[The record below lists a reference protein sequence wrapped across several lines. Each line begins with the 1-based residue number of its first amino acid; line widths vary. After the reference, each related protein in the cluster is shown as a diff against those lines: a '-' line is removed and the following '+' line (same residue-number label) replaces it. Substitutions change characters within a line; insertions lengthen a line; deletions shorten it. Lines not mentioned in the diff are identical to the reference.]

1 MLDKKDFK
9 NFSEEKQSAQMLSN
23 QEEAITFSQAVLSTP
38 PAKLKKKKA
47 RKSRWS
53 NGFVSKP
60 NRKLKP
66 KDTSDKDDENSK
78 HNNDGRDTD
87 EPWLW
92 LEPCDEPEKTFNEE
106 QEQKLLQL
114 QQQRK
119 EQELKQHQQQKQQ
132 QKLLKEQILKQK
144 PDQSVHEGLK
154 QHQKPLKLEQ
164 EQQQQKVLNRWKTL
178 VLKLQL
184 EQQLLQLQRKEQEL
198 KQRQQQEQRQKLL
211 KEQEQILKQKSDQSE
226 KPLKQEQEQQ
236 QRSYSKTPEKTK
248 SVEVGKNNLMG
259 QKKQEM
265 LQQLREFK
273 HQKTS
278 KFMKCDLSHLCKC
291 YQKFRPARFYQ
302 HLLAAHFMHVR
313 EEIKDYLFPHKC
325 NSCNIS
331 LKNFQDTLDHAVEKH
346 LVLDELY
353 VNEVMNL
360 EKEGMY
366 VFHSFSI

>member
-1 MLDKKDFK
+1 
-9 NFSEEKQSAQMLSN
+9 MLSN
-23 QEEAITFSQAVLSTP
+23 QEEASKFSQAVLSTP
-38 PAKLKKKKA
+38 MAKPKKKKA

-53 NGFVSKP
+53 SGFVSKP
-60 NRKLKP
+60 NRRPKP
-66 KDTSDKDDENSK
+66 KDTSDKDDEYSK
-78 HNNDGRDTD
+78 HNNDGRDTN

-114 QQQRK
+114 QQQCK
-119 EQELKQHQQQKQQ
+119 EQELKKHQQQKQQ

-154 QHQKPLKLEQ
+154 QHQKPLK
-164 EQQQQKVLNRWKTL
+164 
-178 VLKLQL
+178 
-184 EQQLLQLQRKEQEL
+184 
-198 KQRQQQEQRQKLL
+198 
-211 KEQEQILKQKSDQSE
+211 
-226 KPLKQEQEQQ
+226 QEQEQQ
-236 QRSYSKTPEKTK
+236 QRSDSKPPEKTK
-248 SVEVGKNNLMG
+248 SVDVGKNNLKE
-259 QKKQEM
+259 QKRQEM

-278 KFMKCDLSHLCKC
+278 NFKKCDLSHLCKC
-291 YQKFRPARFYQ
+291 YQKFSSARFYQ
-302 HLLAAHFMHVR
+302 HLLAAHFKHVR
-313 EEIKDYLFPHKC
+313 EEIKDYVFPHKC

-360 EKEGMY
+360 GKEGMY

>member
-9 NFSEEKQSAQMLSN
+9 NFSEEKQSAQMLAN
-23 QEEAITFSQAVLSTP
+23 QEEASTFSQAVLSSP
-38 PAKLKKKKA
+38 PAAKLKKKKA

-114 QQQRK
+114 QQQCK
-119 EQELKQHQQQKQQ
+119 EQELKKHQQQKQQ

-154 QHQKPLKLEQ
+154 QHQKPLK
-164 EQQQQKVLNRWKTL
+164 
-178 VLKLQL
+178 
-184 EQQLLQLQRKEQEL
+184 
-198 KQRQQQEQRQKLL
+198 
-211 KEQEQILKQKSDQSE
+211 
-226 KPLKQEQEQQ
+226 QEQEQQ
-236 QRSYSKTPEKTK
+236 QRSDSKPPEKTK
-248 SVEVGKNNLMG
+248 SVDVGKNNLMEH
-259 QKKQEM
+259 KRQEM

-278 KFMKCDLSHLCKC
+278 NFKKCDLSHLCKC
-291 YQKFRPARFYQ
+291 YQKFSSARFYQ
-302 HLLAAHFMHVR
+302 HLLAAHFKHVR
-313 EEIKDYLFPHKC
+313 EEIKDYVFPHKC

-360 EKEGMY
+360 GKEGMY

>member
-9 NFSEEKQSAQMLSN
+9 NFSEEKQSAQMLAN
-23 QEEAITFSQAVLSTP
+23 QEEASTFSQAVLSTP

-92 LEPCDEPEKTFNEE
+92 LEPCDEPENTFNEE

-119 EQELKQHQQQKQQ
+119 EQELKQQQEQR

-144 PDQSVHEGLK
+144 SDQSVHKGLK
-154 QHQKPLKLEQ
+154 HHQ
-164 EQQQQKVLNRWKTL
+164 
-178 VLKLQL
+178 
-184 EQQLLQLQRKEQEL
+184 
-198 KQRQQQEQRQKLL
+198 
-211 KEQEQILKQKSDQSE
+211 

-236 QRSYSKTPEKTK
+236 QRSDSKPPEKTK
-248 SVEVGKNNLMG
+248 LVDVGKNNLKE
-259 QKKQEM
+259 QKRQEM

-278 KFMKCDLSHLCKC
+278 NFKKCDLSHLCKC
-291 YQKFRPARFYQ
+291 YQKFSSARFYQ
-302 HLLAAHFMHVR
+302 HLLAAHFKHVR
-313 EEIKDYLFPHKC
+313 EEIKNYLFPHKC

-353 VNEVMNL
+353 VDEVMNL
-360 EKEGMY
+360 GKEGLY

>member
-1 MLDKKDFK
+1 
-9 NFSEEKQSAQMLSN
+9 MLSN
-23 QEEAITFSQAVLSTP
+23 QEEASTFSQAVLSTP
-38 PAKLKKKKA
+38 PAAKLKKKKA

-60 NRKLKP
+60 NRRPKP

-119 EQELKQHQQQKQQ
+119 EQELKQQQQQEQQRLQQQQQQQRKEQELKQHQHQQQKQQ

-154 QHQKPLKLEQ
+154 QHQKPLK
-164 EQQQQKVLNRWKTL
+164 
-178 VLKLQL
+178 
-184 EQQLLQLQRKEQEL
+184 
-198 KQRQQQEQRQKLL
+198 
-211 KEQEQILKQKSDQSE
+211 
-226 KPLKQEQEQQ
+226 QEQEQQ
-236 QRSYSKTPEKTK
+236 QRSDSKPPEKTK
-248 SVEVGKNNLMG
+248 SVDVGKNNLKE
-259 QKKQEM
+259 QKRQEM

-278 KFMKCDLSHLCKC
+278 NFKKCDLSHLCKC
-291 YQKFRPARFYQ
+291 YQKFSSARFYQ
-302 HLLAAHFMHVR
+302 HLLAAHFKHVR
-313 EEIKDYLFPHKC
+313 EEIKDYVFPHKC

-366 VFHSFSI
+366 VFHGFSI

>member
-9 NFSEEKQSAQMLSN
+9 NFSEEKQSAQMLAN
-23 QEEAITFSQAVLSTP
+23 QEEASTFSQAVLSTP

-78 HNNDGRDTD
+78 HNNDGRDTN

-92 LEPCDEPEKTFNEE
+92 LEPCDEPENTFNEE
-106 QEQKLLQL
+106 QEPKLLQL

-119 EQELKQHQQQKQQ
+119 EQELKQQQQQEQ
-132 QKLLKEQILKQK
+132 RQKLLKEQILKQK
-144 PDQSVHEGLK
+144 SDQSVHKGLK
-154 QHQKPLKLEQ
+154 HHQKPLKQEQ
-164 EQQQQKVLNRWKTL
+164 EQQQQ
-178 VLKLQL
+178 
-184 EQQLLQLQRKEQEL
+184 QRKEQEL

-236 QRSYSKTPEKTK
+236 QQQRSYYKTPEKTK

-291 YQKFRPARFYQ
+291 YQKFSTPRFYQ
-302 HLLAAHFMHVR
+302 HLLAAHFKHVR
-313 EEIKDYLFPHKC
+313 EEIKDYVFPHKC

-360 EKEGMY
+360 GKEGMY

>member
-9 NFSEEKQSAQMLSN
+9 NFSEEKQSAQMLAN
-23 QEEAITFSQAVLSTP
+23 QEEASTFSQAVLSTP
-38 PAKLKKKKA
+38 PAKPKKKKA

-66 KDTSDKDDENSK
+66 KDKSDKDDENSK

-154 QHQKPLKLEQ
+154 QHQKPLK
-164 EQQQQKVLNRWKTL
+164 
-178 VLKLQL
+178 
-184 EQQLLQLQRKEQEL
+184 
-198 KQRQQQEQRQKLL
+198 
-211 KEQEQILKQKSDQSE
+211 
-226 KPLKQEQEQQ
+226 QEQEQQ
-236 QRSYSKTPEKTK
+236 QRSDSKPPEKTK
-248 SVEVGKNNLMG
+248 SVDVGKNNLME
-259 QKKQEM
+259 QRRQEM
-265 LQQLREFK
+265 IQQLREFK

-278 KFMKCDLSHLCKC
+278 NFKKCDLSHLCKC
-291 YQKFRPARFYQ
+291 YQKFSSARFYQ
-302 HLLAAHFMHVR
+302 HLLAAHFKHVR
-313 EEIKDYLFPHKC
+313 EEIKDYVFPHKC

-360 EKEGMY
+360 GKEGVY

>member
-9 NFSEEKQSAQMLSN
+9 NFSEEKQSAQMLAN
-23 QEEAITFSQAVLSTP
+23 QEEASTFSQAVLSTP
-38 PAKLKKKKA
+38 PAKPKKKKA

-144 PDQSVHEGLK
+144 SDQSVHKGLK
-154 QHQKPLKLEQ
+154 HHQ
-164 EQQQQKVLNRWKTL
+164 
-178 VLKLQL
+178 
-184 EQQLLQLQRKEQEL
+184 
-198 KQRQQQEQRQKLL
+198 
-211 KEQEQILKQKSDQSE
+211 

-236 QRSYSKTPEKTK
+236 QRSDSKPPEKTK
-248 SVEVGKNNLMG
+248 SVDVGKNNLME
-259 QKKQEM
+259 QRRQEM

-278 KFMKCDLSHLCKC
+278 KFFRCDLSHLCKC
-291 YQKFRPARFYQ
+291 NQKFTTARFYQ

-366 VFHSFSI
+366 VFQSFSI

>member
-9 NFSEEKQSAQMLSN
+9 NFSEEKQSAQMLAN
-23 QEEAITFSQAVLSTP
+23 QEEASTFSQAVLSTP

-53 NGFVSKP
+53 SGFVSKP
-60 NRKLKP
+60 NRKPKP
-66 KDTSDKDDENSK
+66 KDKSDKDDENSK

-154 QHQKPLKLEQ
+154 QHQKPLK
-164 EQQQQKVLNRWKTL
+164 
-178 VLKLQL
+178 
-184 EQQLLQLQRKEQEL
+184 
-198 KQRQQQEQRQKLL
+198 
-211 KEQEQILKQKSDQSE
+211 
-226 KPLKQEQEQQ
+226 QEQEQQ
-236 QRSYSKTPEKTK
+236 QRSDSKPPEKTK
-248 SVEVGKNNLMG
+248 SVDVGKNNLMEH
-259 QKKQEM
+259 KRQEM

-278 KFMKCDLSHLCKC
+278 NFKKCDLSHLCKC
-291 YQKFRPARFYQ
+291 YQKFSSARFYQ
-302 HLLAAHFMHVR
+302 HLLAAHFKHVR
-313 EEIKDYLFPHKC
+313 EEIKDYVFPHKC

>member
-23 QEEAITFSQAVLSTP
+23 QEEASTFSQAVLSTP
-38 PAKLKKKKA
+38 PAKPKKKKA

-53 NGFVSKP
+53 SGFVSKP
-60 NRKLKP
+60 NRRPKP

-114 QQQRK
+114 QQQCK
-119 EQELKQHQQQKQQ
+119 EQELKKHQQQKQQ

-154 QHQKPLKLEQ
+154 QHQKPLK
-164 EQQQQKVLNRWKTL
+164 
-178 VLKLQL
+178 
-184 EQQLLQLQRKEQEL
+184 
-198 KQRQQQEQRQKLL
+198 
-211 KEQEQILKQKSDQSE
+211 
-226 KPLKQEQEQQ
+226 QEQEQQ
-236 QRSYSKTPEKTK
+236 QRSDSKPPEKTK
-248 SVEVGKNNLMG
+248 SVDVGKNNLMEH
-259 QKKQEM
+259 KRQEM

-278 KFMKCDLSHLCKC
+278 NFKKCDLSHLCKC
-291 YQKFRPARFYQ
+291 YQKFSSARFYQ
-302 HLLAAHFMHVR
+302 HLLAAHFKHVR
-313 EEIKDYLFPHKC
+313 EEIKDYVFPHKC

>member
-1 MLDKKDFK
+1 ML
-9 NFSEEKQSAQMLSN
+9 AN
-23 QEEAITFSQAVLSTP
+23 QEEASTFSQAVLSTP

-53 NGFVSKP
+53 SGFVSKP
-60 NRKLKP
+60 NRKPKP

-92 LEPCDEPEKTFNEE
+92 LEPYDEPEKTFNEE
-106 QEQKLLQL
+106 QEQKILQL
-114 QQQRK
+114 QQQRIEQTIKKHQQQKQQQKLLKEQIHKQKPDQSVHEGLKHHQKPLKQEQEEQQQKVLSRWKTLVLKQQQEQQRLQQQQQQQRK
-119 EQELKQHQQQKQQ
+119 EQELKQHQQQEQQ

-154 QHQKPLKLEQ
+154 QHQKPLK
-164 EQQQQKVLNRWKTL
+164 
-178 VLKLQL
+178 
-184 EQQLLQLQRKEQEL
+184 
-198 KQRQQQEQRQKLL
+198 
-211 KEQEQILKQKSDQSE
+211 
-226 KPLKQEQEQQ
+226 QEQEQQ
-236 QRSYSKTPEKTK
+236 QRSDSKPPEKTK
-248 SVEVGKNNLMG
+248 SVDVGKNNLME
-259 QKKQEM
+259 QRRQEM

-278 KFMKCDLSHLCKC
+278 KFLRCDLSHLCKC
-291 YQKFRPARFYQ
+291 YQKFTTARFYQ

-360 EKEGMY
+360 GKEGMY